1 MVLLRSLVAWLFIV
15 LAEFVHGAV
24 REILLVPVIGELH
37 SRQVGVFTGSVII
50 LFIAILFIRWIRAAN
65 IRQLLAIGFFWL
77 ILMLGF
83 EISFGR
89 FILGFSWERIASDY
103 NLFAGGFLPIG
114 MLVLASAPLI
124 AAKTRQLI

>member
-1 MVLLRSLVAWLFIV
+1 MVLLRSFIIWLLIV
-15 LAEFVHGAV
+15 LVEFIQGAI
-24 REILLVPVIGELH
+24 RELFLVPFIGELGA
-37 SRQVGVFTGSVII
+37 RQVGVFTGSVII
-50 LFIAILFIRWIRAAN
+50 LMIATLFIRWIRAAN
-65 IRQLLAIGFFWL
+65 IYQLLAIGFFWL

-103 NLFAGGFLPIG
+103 NLLEGGFLSLG
-114 MLVLASAPLI
+114 MLVLAAAPLI

>member
-1 MVLLRSLVAWLFIV
+1 MALLRSFIVWLFIV
-15 LAEFVHGAV
+15 LAEFLQGTV
-24 REILLVPVIGELH
+24 REILLVPVIGELR

-50 LFIAILFIRWIRAAN
+50 LFIAILFIRWICAAN
-65 IRQLLAIGFFWL
+65 IHQLLAIGFFWL

-103 NLFAGGFLPIG
+103 NLVEGGFLSIG
-114 MLVLASAPLI
+114 MLVLAAAPLI